1 MRLWI
6 PAFAGM
12 TDVGVGMTDVGV
24 GVTDVGVGMTDVG
37 AGMTKVVFSCVG
49 LVSCR
54 QSGRFLPVLASY
66 SFQVSSLKG

>member
-12 TDVGVGMTDVGV
+12 TDVGMRMTDA
-24 GVTDVGVGMTDVG
+24 GVGMMDVG
-37 AGMTKVVFSCVG
+37 TGVTEVVCPWVG
-49 LVSCR
+49 VVSCR

-66 SFQVSSLKG
+66 SFQVSSLNG

>member
-12 TDVGVGMTDVGV
+12 TDVGVGVTDAGV

-37 AGMTKVVFSCVG
+37 CPCVG
-49 LVSCR
+49 LVSCC

-66 SFQVSSLKG
+66 SFQVSSLNG